1 MRRERKGEMTMIS
14 WIKTF
19 SKLALT
25 DFKSIPSRLC
35 RLVRVALTEILKFQF
50 GKVYEEKSLFF
61 GFLFVP
67 VIIILTVYSK
77 IRACRRGL
85 SLGAFLKLERAELE
99 AEAEMLRQEIQR
111 QRIKKI
117 EWLINAMPGA
127 TVNDLEN
134 LIERRSFRSLIFL
147 RNGLWKLI
155 LGDNDK
161 KGD

>member
-1 MRRERKGEMTMIS
+1 M
-14 WIKTF
+14 
-19 SKLALT
+19 
-25 DFKSIPSRLC
+25 
-35 RLVRVALTEILKFQF
+35 
-50 GKVYEEKSLFF
+50 
-61 GFLFVP
+61 
-67 VIIILTVYSK
+67 
-77 IRACRRGL
+77 
-85 SLGAFLKLERAELE
+85 GAFLKLERAELE

>member
-1 MRRERKGEMTMIS
+1 MTTAG
-14 WIKTF
+14 WIKAF

-25 DFKSIPSRLC
+25 DFKSVPSRLR
-35 RLVRVALTEILKFQF
+35 RLVRVTLTEILKFQF
-50 GKVYEEKSLFF
+50 RKVYEEKSLFF
-61 GFLFVP
+61 GFLFMP
-67 VIIILTVYSK
+67 VIIVLTIHSK
-77 IRACRRGL
+77 IKAYRRGL
-85 SLGAFLKLERAELE
+85 SLGAFLKLERAESA

-117 EWLINAMPGA
+117 EWLISVMPGA

-134 LIERRSFRSLIFL
+134 LIEERSFRSLMFL